1 MEGVLAKSSSQAGAR
16 GRPWRAGLLA
26 LAMACGVPAAQAQYT
41 MEFAQTYNAPASN
54 FISNT
59 FLNQQALINATRPQ
73 AGARAQASPK
83 GPAGPQ
89 QQQQP
94 ALASPQVA
102 RSAAELAQAAP
113 APQRARLEKVY
124 GDLMP
129 GYHQLERKLGWPADD
144 LAGAMAALLAGNYM
158 AMTGTVLS
166 DASVSAAGHQLRAS
180 ASVQALVA
188 RLSPVERRRLYEQ
201 CAMLGTFMAL
211 ANTTRQQQSAE
222 VVSGL
227 RASARAN
234 LHAVLG
240 DAAEGL
246 RFTDRGIQL
255 R

>member
-1 MEGVLAKSSSQAGAR
+1 MARSFLVGAHR
-16 GRPWRAGLLA
+16 RSWQAGLLA
-26 LAMACGVPAAQAQYT
+26 LATVCAMQTASAQYT

-59 FLNQQALINATRPQ
+59 FLNQQALITATRPQ
-73 AGARAQASPK
+73 AGAGQQAPSK
-83 GPAGPQ
+83 GAAR
-89 QQQQP
+89 QQQP
-94 ALASPQVA
+94 VLAPPQVA

-113 APQRARLEKVY
+113 APQRARLAKVY
-124 GDLMP
+124 GELMP

-180 ASVQALVA
+180 ASVQSLVA

-222 VVSGL
+222 AAAGL
-227 RASARAN
+227 RTSARAN

>member
-1 MEGVLAKSSSQAGAR
+1 MAKSSSQAGAR
-16 GRPWRAGLLA
+16 ARPWRAGLLA
-26 LAMACGVPAAQAQYT
+26 LAIACAVTAASAQYT

-59 FLNQQALINATRPQ
+59 FLNQQALITATQPQ
-73 AGARAQASPK
+73 AGARPEAARAGIAGQAR
-83 GPAGPQ
+83 
-89 QQQQP
+89 QP
-94 ALASPQVA
+94 TLASPQVA

-124 GDLMP
+124 GELML
-129 GYHQLERKLGWPADD
+129 GYHQLERKLGWPVDD

-180 ASVQALVA
+180 ASVQALMA

-211 ANTTRQQQSAE
+211 ANSTRQQQSAE
-222 VVSGL
+222 AAAGL